1 MAAPI
6 ALREDFDA
14 LALRGLAKKTRD
26 ANQGRRLLALAEI
39 YDGGSRGQ
47 AARLGGIGLQ
57 TIRDW
62 VLRFNA
68 RGPDGLIDGKA
79 PGRAPKLNGAQ
90 RQELARIIESGPIPA
105 IHGVVR
111 WRLID
116 LAQWLWEE
124 YRIRVAKQ
132 TLSRQ
137 LRAMGFRKLSA
148 RPRHHAHN
156 EHAAEAFKK
165 TSPTCWRRSRAASLR
180 APR

>member
-26 ANQGRRLLALAEI
+26 ANQSRRLLALAAI

-47 AARLGGIGLQ
+47 AARIGGVGLQ
-57 TIRDW
+57 TMRDW

-79 PGRAPKLNGAQ
+79 PGRASTLNGAQ
-90 RQELARIIESGPIPA
+90 RQELARIIETGPIPA

-116 LAQWLWEE
+116 FVQWLWDEFRVE
-124 YRIRVAKQ
+124 VPLPEWNGLKLIRVSFQGYNSEAD
-132 TLSRQ
+132 
-137 LRAMGFRKLSA
+137 
-148 RPRHHAHN
+148 
-156 EHAAEAFKK
+156 AEALVKALGH
-165 TSPTCWRRSRAASLR
+165 CL
-180 APR
+180 

>member
-1 MAAPI
+1 MAAPL

-26 ANQGRRLLALAEI
+26 A
-39 YDGGSRGQ
+39 
-47 AARLGGIGLQ
+47 
-57 TIRDW
+57 
-62 VLRFNA
+62 
-68 RGPDGLIDGKA
+68 
-79 PGRAPKLNGAQ
+79 
-90 RQELARIIESGPIPA
+90 
-105 IHGVVR
+105 

-116 LAQWLWEE
+116 LAQWVWEE

-137 LRAMGFRKLSA
+137 LRTMGFRKLSA

-165 TSPTCWRRSRAASLR
+165 TSPTCWRRSRAGRPR